1 MRGGIVRALGRNK
14 RTVYYCQPE
23 EVISPVDENG
33 NRTGEKITV
42 YGNAQMLDANVSAAR
57 GTADLE
63 LFGTSDMYD
72 KVLVTTDISCPIT
85 ENTVLFVDKPV
96 GFTEITVNVK
106 SGRDIITRMFL
117 QPLYDYVVV
126 RVAKSINS
134 ISYALRK
141 IPISGIPVIPPVET
155 PGVTE

>member
-1 MRGGIVRALGRNK
+1 
-14 RTVYYCQPE
+14 VYYCQPE
-23 EVISPVDENG
+23 EVVIPVDENG

-42 YGNAQMLDANVSAAR
+42 YSAATAFDANVSAAR

-96 GFTEITVNVK
+96 GFTQITVNVK
-106 SGRDIITRMFL
+106 SDGDIVTRMFL

>member
-1 MRGGIVRALGRNK
+1 MRGLFRNK
-14 RTVYYCQPE
+14 RIVYYCQPE
-23 EVISPVDENG
+23 EVVIPVDENG

-42 YGNAQMLDANVSAAR
+42 YSAATAFDANVSAAR

-96 GFTEITVNVK
+96 GFTQITVNVK
-106 SGRDIITRMFL
+106 SDGDIVTRMFL

>member
-23 EVISPVDENG
+23 EVISPADENG

-57 GTADLE
+57 GTSDLE

-85 ENTVLFVDKPV
+85 ENTVLFVDKAV
-96 GFTEITVNVK
+96 GFTEIV
-106 SGRDIITRMFL
+106 
-117 QPLYDYVVV
+117 
-126 RVAKSINS
+126 
-134 ISYALRK
+134 
-141 IPISGIPVIPPVET
+141 
-155 PGVTE
+155 